1 MSCSAPF
8 SCSPMSCIFDAEE
21 QETWLQEQGCRV
33 RGTFIE
39 YVEPDVQ
46 RRSHRRVQ
54 SVPPSFTF
62 YHQLPATQNVEERV
76 HISLFRSLPDQHPC
90 KESNA
95 STADCK
101 SPRSESDSISTVCSE
116 NERKILPGVAS
127 PEHLRDQAEKLA
139 QLISKECCY
148 LRIEN
153 HRLLVAAD
161 LQQDGLLPAKRNVAA
176 SLCIFVNGLPWTK
189 RAKWRQPLLRSA
201 ATALQGLSAD
211 AVVVGGNLFV
221 NIPSAG
227 RIQVDFAAAR

>member
-1 MSCSAPF
+1 MSCF
-8 SCSPMSCIFDAEE
+8 FDAGI

-39 YVEPDVQ
+39 YVEPDIQ

-62 YHQLPATQNVEERV
+62 FHRTPATRNNEERV
-76 HISLFRSLPDQHPC
+76 RISLFRSLSDPA

-101 SPRSESDSISTVCSE
+101 SPRSETDSTSTVCSE
-116 NERKILPGVAS
+116 NERKILPRISS

-139 QLISKECCY
+139 QLISEECSY
-148 LRIEN
+148 LRIED

-161 LQQDGLLPAKRNVAA
+161 LEQQGVLPAKRNVAA
-176 SLCIFVNGLPWTK
+176 SLCIFVSGLPWTK

-201 ATALQGLSAD
+201 ATALQELSVD
-211 AVVVGGNLFV
+211 AVVVGGNFFV
-221 NIPSAG
+221 TIPGAG
-227 RIQVDFAAAR
+227 RVQVDFAAAR